1 LKFQQKQN
9 FQRSHRICFF

>member
-1 LKFQQKQN
+1 MKFQQKQN